1 MRRAE
6 GFEVQAANMFVSHSV
21 IGCKNVCRSLQ
32 NALRSASADVTEGGF
47 PFDRAA
53 SRLSALTG
61 GKRAWNGCLSASMF
75 DCH

>member
-6 GFEVQAANMFVSHSV
+6 GFEVQAANMFVSHSLKCLQEFTKCSEVSACWSDV
-21 IGCKNVCRSLQ
+21 I
-32 NALRSASADVTEGGF
+32 EGGF
-47 PFDRAA
+47 DRPA

-75 DCH
+75 DAH